1 MSIKKAVLLSFVGV
15 FALMLVSSNYA
26 WGKAH
31 VRIGKVQVC
40 HTGDVIEVITVSVNA
55 LPAHLRHGDCQ
66 LPACDFNNVFATGN
80 VCDTDFCTDTDCCL
94 AASRES
100 AEGITPACPP
110 GTF

>member
-26 WGKAH
+26 LGKAH

-66 LPACDFNNVFATGN
+66 LPACDFNNVFFTGDDCSTVSCAN
-80 VCDTDFCTDTDCCL
+80 TDCCL
-94 AASRES
+94 TFTRDS